1 MTSLVSDIFAAIGES
16 VTGGATALTSAI
28 SSITA
33 MFYASGTGLTFLGTL
48 SLIAV
53 GMGLL
58 YWGFGLVRGLISKK
72 K

>member
-1 MTSLVSDIFAAIGES
+1 MASLVPDIFTTIGES
-16 VTGGATALTSAI
+16 ITGGATALTSAL

-53 GMGLL
+53 GLGLL
-58 YWGFGLVRGLISKK
+58 YWCFGLILGLISRKK
-72 K
+72 

>member
-1 MTSLVSDIFAAIGES
+1 MASLVPDIFTTIGEA
-16 VTGGATALTSAI
+16 VTGGATALSSAL

-58 YWGFGLVRGLISKK
+58 YWGFGLIRGLISRKK
-72 K
+72 

>member
-1 MTSLVSDIFAAIGES
+1 MASLVPDIFTTIGEA
-16 VTGGATALTSAI
+16 VTGGATALTSAL
-28 SSITA
+28 SAITA